1 MRLAGQV
8 ALVSGASRG
17 IGRAVALAFA
27 REGAR
32 VVLLARGRGDL
43 ERAARRSRSTE
54 ARRSWWR
61 ATPRRRT
68 GARRAVEA
76 ALARFGRLD
85 CLVTAQG
92 AGTFGPLEASRVQ
105 DWDAMLRANLTA
117 TYLLCRA
124 ALPAMLAAGQGTI
137 VALVSLAAVR
147 AIPGCAAYTASKAGV
162 LGLVRALASE
172 VRGRGVRVAALSPG
186 AVDTPFW
193 DAIPSPPDRSRMLT
207 TRSRG
212 RGRPPDRRPATRGLR
227 RGDRARSHARGPVT
241 LDRGG
246 AGRQPAVYL
255 L

>member
-32 VVLLARGRGDL
+32 VALLARGRGDL
-43 ERAARRSRSTE
+43 ERVARAIETDGGSALVVPGDAAE
-54 ARRSWWR
+54 EDA
-61 ATPRRRT
+61 
-68 GARRAVEA
+68 ARRAVEA

-162 LGLVRALASE
+162 LGLVRALAAE

-186 AVDTPFW
+186 PWTP
-193 DAIPSPPDRSRMLT
+193 PSGMRSRARRT
-207 TRSRG
+207 AAGCSHPKPWP
-212 RGRPPDRRPATRGLR
+212 RPP
-227 RGDRARSHARGPVT
+227 S
-241 LDRGG
+241 
-246 AGRQPAVYL
+246 
-255 L
+255 

>member
-1 MRLAGQV
+1 LRLAGQV

-32 VVLLARGRGDL
+32 IALLARGRGDL
-43 ERAARRSRSTE
+43 ELVARTIESDGGSALVVPGDAAEEDT
-54 ARRSWWR
+54 
-61 ATPRRRT
+61 
-68 GARRAVEA
+68 ARRAVEA

-92 AGTFGPLEASRVQ
+92 AGAFGPLEASRVQ
-105 DWDAMLRANLTA
+105 DWDAMLRTNLTA

-162 LGLVRALASE
+162 LGLVRALAAE
-172 VRGRGVRVAALSPG
+172 VRGRGVRVAALCPG

-193 DAIPSPPDRSRMLT
+193 DEIPSPPDRSRML
-207 TRSRG
+207 
-212 RGRPPDRRPATRGLR
+212 RPEAVAEAALLI
-227 RGDRARSHARGPVT
+227 AA
-241 LDRGG
+241 
-246 AGRQPAVYL
+246 QPAGAFVEEIIL
-255 L
+255 APTPGVL

>member
-1 MRLAGQV
+1 LRLAGQV

-32 VVLLARGRGDL
+32 VALVARGRDELDRVAKMIEGDGGSAL
-43 ERAARRSRSTE
+43 VVPGDAAE
-54 ARRSWWR
+54 EE
-61 ATPRRRT
+61 T
-68 GARRAVEA
+68 GRRAVDA

-92 AGTFGPLEASRVQ
+92 TGTFGPLETSRLE
-105 DWDAMLRANLTA
+105 DWDAMLRGNLTA

-137 VALVSLAAVR
+137 VALVSLAAIR

-162 LGLVRALASE
+162 LGLVRALAAE

-193 DAIPSPPDRSRMLT
+193 DGIPN
-207 TRSRG
+207 
-212 RGRPPDRRPATRGLR
+212 PPDRRRMLQPEAVAEAALLV
-227 RGDRARSHARGPVT
+227 AAQPP
-241 LDRGG
+241 G
-246 AGRQPAVYL
+246 AFVEEIVLAPTPGVL
-255 L
+255 

>member
-8 ALVSGASRG
+8 ALISGASRG

-32 VVLLARGRGDL
+32 VALLARGRGDL
-43 ERAARRSRSTE
+43 ERVAAAIE
-54 ARRSWWR
+54 
-61 ATPRRRT
+61 T
-68 GARRAVEA
+68 GGGSALVVPGDAAEEHIAPRAVEVT
-76 ALARFGRLD
+76 LARFERLD

-92 AGTFGPLEASRVQ
+92 AGAFGPLETSRVQ

-124 ALPAMLAAGQGTI
+124 ALPPMLAAGQGTI

-162 LGLVRALASE
+162 LGLVRALAAE

-193 DAIPSPPDRSRMLT
+193 DGIPSPPDRRRML
-207 TRSRG
+207 
-212 RGRPPDRRPATRGLR
+212 RPEAVAEAALLVAAQPP
-227 RGDRARSHARGPVT
+227 
-241 LDRGG
+241 G
-246 AGRQPAVYL
+246 AFVEEIVLAPTPGVL
-255 L
+255 

>member
-32 VVLLARGRGDL
+32 VALLARGRGDL
-43 ERAARRSRSTE
+43 ELVARAIESDGGSALVVPGDAAEEDT
-54 ARRSWWR
+54 
-61 ATPRRRT
+61 
-68 GARRAVEA
+68 ARRAVEA

-162 LGLVRALASE
+162 LGLVRALAAE

-193 DAIPSPPDRSRMLT
+193 DEIPSPPDRSRML
-207 TRSRG
+207 
-212 RGRPPDRRPATRGLR
+212 RPEAVAEAALLIAAQPP
-227 RGDRARSHARGPVT
+227 
-241 LDRGG
+241 G
-246 AGRQPAVYL
+246 AFVEEIVLAPTPGVL
-255 L
+255 

>member
-32 VVLLARGRGDL
+32 VALVARGRDELDRVAKMIEGDGGSAL
-43 ERAARRSRSTE
+43 VVPGDAAE
-54 ARRSWWR
+54 EE
-61 ATPRRRT
+61 T
-68 GARRAVEA
+68 GRRAVDA

-92 AGTFGPLEASRVQ
+92 TGTFGPLETSRLE
-105 DWDAMLRANLTA
+105 DWDAMLRGNLTA

-137 VALVSLAAVR
+137 VALVSLAAIR

-162 LGLVRALASE
+162 LGLVRALAAE

-193 DAIPSPPDRSRMLT
+193 DGIPN
-207 TRSRG
+207 
-212 RGRPPDRRPATRGLR
+212 PPDRRRMLQPEAVAEAALLV
-227 RGDRARSHARGPVT
+227 AAQPP
-241 LDRGG
+241 G
-246 AGRQPAVYL
+246 AFVEEIVLAPTPGVL
-255 L
+255 

>member
-32 VVLLARGRGDL
+32 VALLARGRGDL
-43 ERAARRSRSTE
+43 ELVARAIESSGGSALVEPGDAAEEDT
-54 ARRSWWR
+54 
-61 ATPRRRT
+61 
-68 GARRAVEA
+68 ARRAVEN

-92 AGTFGPLEASRVQ
+92 AGAFGPLEASRVQ

-162 LGLVRALASE
+162 LGLVRALAAE

-193 DAIPSPPDRSRMLT
+193 DQIPSPPDRSRML
-207 TRSRG
+207 
-212 RGRPPDRRPATRGLR
+212 RPEAVAEAALLIAAQPP
-227 RGDRARSHARGPVT
+227 
-241 LDRGG
+241 G
-246 AGRQPAVYL
+246 AFVEEIVLAPTPGVL
-255 L
+255 

>member
-32 VVLLARGRGDL
+32 VALLARGRGDL
-43 ERAARRSRSTE
+43 ELVARAIESDGGSALVVPGDAAEE
-54 ARRSWWR
+54 A
-61 ATPRRRT
+61 T
-68 GARRAVEA
+68 ARRAVEA
-76 ALARFGRLD
+76 TLARFGRLD

-92 AGTFGPLEASRVQ
+92 AGAFGPLEASRVQ

-137 VALVSLAAVR
+137 IALVSLAAVR

-162 LGLVRALASE
+162 LGLVRALAAE

-193 DAIPSPPDRSRMLT
+193 DGIPSPPDRSRML
-207 TRSRG
+207 
-212 RGRPPDRRPATRGLR
+212 RPEAVAEAALLIAAQPP
-227 RGDRARSHARGPVT
+227 
-241 LDRGG
+241 G
-246 AGRQPAVYL
+246 AFVEEIVLAPTPGVL
-255 L
+255 

>member
-1 MRLAGQV
+1 MKLAGQV

-17 IGRAVALAFA
+17 IGRAVALGFA

-43 ERAARRSRSTE
+43 ERAARAIETDGGSALVVPGDAAEEDT
-54 ARRSWWR
+54 
-61 ATPRRRT
+61 
-68 GARRAVEA
+68 ARRAVEA

-92 AGTFGPLEASRVQ
+92 TGTFGPLETSRVQ

-207 TRSRG
+207 PEAVAEAALLIASQ
-212 RGRPPDRRPATRGLR
+212 PP
-227 RGDRARSHARGPVT
+227 
-241 LDRGG
+241 G
-246 AGRQPAVYL
+246 AFVEEIVLAPTPGVL
-255 L
+255 

>member
-32 VVLLARGRGDL
+32 VALLARGRGDL
-43 ERAARRSRSTE
+43 ELVARAIESEGGSALVVPGDAAEEDT
-54 ARRSWWR
+54 
-61 ATPRRRT
+61 
-68 GARRAVEA
+68 ARRAVEA

-92 AGTFGPLEASRVQ
+92 AGAFGPLEASRVQ

-162 LGLVRALASE
+162 LGLVRALAAE
-172 VRGRGVRVAALSPG
+172 VRGRGVQVAALCPG

-193 DAIPSPPDRSRMLT
+193 RGSRV
-207 TRSRG
+207 
-212 RGRPPDRRPATRGLR
+212 RRT
-227 RGDRARSHARGPVT
+227 V
-241 LDRGG
+241 
-246 AGRQPAVYL
+246 AGC
-255 L
+255 

>member
-32 VVLLARGRGDL
+32 VALLARGRGDL
-43 ERAARRSRSTE
+43 ELVARAIESDGGSALVVPGDAAEEDT
-54 ARRSWWR
+54 AH
-61 ATPRRRT
+61 
-68 GARRAVEA
+68 RAVEA
-76 ALARFGRLD
+76 TLARFGRLD

-92 AGTFGPLEASRVQ
+92 AGAFGPLEASRVQ

-162 LGLVRALASE
+162 LGLVRALAAE

-193 DAIPSPPDRSRMLT
+193 DEIPSPPDRSRML
-207 TRSRG
+207 
-212 RGRPPDRRPATRGLR
+212 RPEAVAEAALLIAAQPP
-227 RGDRARSHARGPVT
+227 
-241 LDRGG
+241 G
-246 AGRQPAVYL
+246 AFVEEIILAPTPGVL
-255 L
+255 

>member
-32 VVLLARGRGDL
+32 VTLLARGRGDL
-43 ERAARRSRSTE
+43 EAVARTIESHGGSALVVPGDAAEEDAAR
-54 ARRSWWR
+54 
-61 ATPRRRT
+61 
-68 GARRAVEA
+68 GAVES
-76 ALARFGRLD
+76 ALERFGRLD

-92 AGTFGPLEASRVQ
+92 TGAFGPLEASRVE
-105 DWDAMLRANLTA
+105 DWHAMLRANLTA

-124 ALPAMLAAGQGTI
+124 ALPTMLAAGRGTI

-162 LGLVRALASE
+162 LGLVRALAAE

-193 DAIPSPPDRSRMLT
+193 DAIPSPPDRGRMLT
-207 TRSRG
+207 PEAVAEAALLIVAQ
-212 RGRPPDRRPATRGLR
+212 PP
-227 RGDRARSHARGPVT
+227 
-241 LDRGG
+241 G
-246 AGRQPAVYL
+246 AFVEEIVLAPTPGVL
-255 L
+255 